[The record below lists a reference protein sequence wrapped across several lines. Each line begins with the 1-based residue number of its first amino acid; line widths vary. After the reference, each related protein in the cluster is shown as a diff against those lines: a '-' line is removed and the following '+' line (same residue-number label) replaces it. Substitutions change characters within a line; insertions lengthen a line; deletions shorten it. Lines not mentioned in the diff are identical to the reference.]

1 MQRLKMIS
9 KSPAKR
15 FLLYTITLASL
26 PVAPWPAAASRVY
39 VSVQVAF
46 KPALLTV
53 QEHEDRKKRASVEQ
67 GAQLQ
72 VATAVPTDAGRALTD
87 TGLDLLVSVLE
98 DDVGILL
105 AYQIVVLQEFSRD
118 PADSK
123 NLTAGCHYG

>member
-1 MQRLKMIS
+1 MPTDRQPIRRPGVNAEVEGDQQ
-9 KSPAKR
+9 SPAKR

-53 QEHEDRKKRASVEQ
+53 QKQEDRKRRASLKQ
-67 GAQLQ
+67 AGMQLQ
-72 VATAVPTDAGRALTD
+72 AATALTTGAGKALTD
-87 TGLDLLVSVLE
+87 TGLNLLVSVLK

-105 AYQIVVLQEFSRD
+105 ADQIVVL
-118 PADSK
+118 
-123 NLTAGCHYG
+123 